1 MTSQSPKLPTF
12 AKARA
17 NLQAALR
24 AAGWALSPSLNP
36 QGRPYKVPYAD
47 SPSGRVRV
55 WFKPQALYY
64 SRGTTLAEARSF
76 SSDIRELDPARFVE
90 RFERIVE

>member
-1 MTSQSPKLPTF
+1 MPTKLPTF
-12 AKARA
+12 AVARTR
-17 NLQAALR
+17 LQEALR

-47 SPSGRVRV
+47 SPSRRVRV

-64 SRGTTLAEARSF
+64 TVGLSLTDAVRFADKFEAIALS
-76 SSDIRELDPARFVE
+76 
-90 RFERIVE
+90 